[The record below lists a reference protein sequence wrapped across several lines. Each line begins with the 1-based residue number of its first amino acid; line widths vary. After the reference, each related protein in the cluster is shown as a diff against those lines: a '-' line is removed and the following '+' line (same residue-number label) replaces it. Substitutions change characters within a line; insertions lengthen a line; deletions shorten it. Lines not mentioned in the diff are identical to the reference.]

1 MWEGENL
8 LIQDVFLPLK
18 HTSKDTH
25 EIAALLDEGEF
36 ITLHSEDCICEVS
49 GSYPIAT
56 WVSLLKLRNDFG
68 QFIFHAKL
76 FSKYLPG
83 RTNLSL
89 FFRLGSYAMQCLH
102 CFIAVGC
109 PFK

>member
-56 WVSLLKLRNDFG
+56 WVCLLKLGSDFG

-76 FSKYLPG
+76 FSKYHPG

-89 FFRLGSYAMQCLH
+89 FFRLGSYAVQSLLL
-102 CFIAVGC
+102 FYSSGLSV
-109 PFK
+109 